1 MPFSYK
7 KLWIKLIEEN
17 IRKSDLLDI
26 ASISGNIMA
35 KMGRNE
41 PVSLQSLE
49 KICLALNCD
58 IGEIIEIVREGVP
71 HEKID

>member
-17 IRKSDLLDI
+17 IRKSDLIDI

>member
-17 IRKSDLLDI
+17 IRKSELLDI

-41 PVSLQSLE
+41 PVSLQSIE

-58 IGEIIEIVREGVP
+58 IGEIIEIVREGAP

>member
-17 IRKSDLLDI
+17 IRKSELLEI

-58 IGEIIEIVREGVP
+58 IGEIVEIVREGVP

>member
-17 IRKSDLLDI
+17 IRKSELLDI

-58 IGEIIEIVREGVP
+58 IGEIVEIVREGVP

>member
-17 IRKSDLLDI
+17 IRKSELLDI

-35 KMGRNE
+35 KMGKNE

-58 IGEIIEIVREGVP
+58 IGEIVEIVREGVP